1 MNGAVVFARKQRI
14 RMVTL
19 LLPALLAGCA
29 VGPDFKSPP
38 APAVDA
44 LGASPA
50 TTSAA
55 PGPFGAAQL
64 FQADADI
71 SAVWWQLFQSP
82 ALNHLI
88 DEALAHNA
96 DLEAAQASLR
106 VARETASA
114 NLGVFYPNLQGT
126 AQALRQKDPTA
137 SVQPTATNNA
147 PILNLFT
154 PQLSVSYVPDLWGG
168 NRRAQESLAAQ
179 SEAQRFQ
186 TEATRLTLTS
196 NVVVAAILEASLRGQ
211 VEATQ
216 RIVALESESLDI
228 LNRQLDLGQVAEA
241 DRLGQETAL
250 ALAQETL
257 PPLLKQLEQ
266 QRHQL
271 TALLGRLPA
280 EASTERV
287 DLIDLQLPTTLPAAL
302 PSRLVEQRPDIRMA
316 EANLQSASAL
326 IGVAIANRLP
336 NVTLDG
342 ALGSSA
348 TTLQQLFKPGTGFW
362 SFGAT
367 ASQPLFDGF
376 SLLHKE
382 RAARAAYDQAAA
394 QYRSTVITAFQNV
407 ADCLQ
412 ALQSD
417 ADALRAALVAD
428 HAADGSLAIAR
439 RQLELGAIGYLAL
452 LNAEQSALQ
461 ARIALV
467 QAEASRL
474 ADTAA
479 LFLALGGGW
488 WNRSPPSDS

>member
-29 VGPDFKSPP
+29 VGPDFNSPP

-137 SVQPTATNNA
+137 SVQPTAANNA

-280 EASTERV
+280 EAPTERV